1 MKRQRAP
8 PKQRRVTVFW
18 RSKEKY
24 VTVAAAGIITAA
36 AKKEIGSGYMTADE
50 RRRKAIEGY
59 YKAYREY
66 KKQCIQ
72 RTYGIIE
79 AVIMTERPIRPL

>member
-1 MKRQRAP
+1 MEKQRAP

-36 AKKEIGSGYMTADE
+36 AKKGD
-50 RRRKAIEGY
+50 RKRQKGQKY
-59 YKAYREY
+59 PQK
-66 KKQCIQ
+66 
-72 RTYGIIE
+72 
-79 AVIMTERPIRPL
+79 